1 MKNHATFMWNVAE
14 VLHGTYK
21 QQEIGR
27 IVLPFTLLARLDALL
42 TAPDEGQRLTFHNR
56 SGLDLQQI
64 LQHTDTAEQSLT
76 DYVEGFSPMLRETF
90 EGFGF
95 QGTASSLAQEGLL
108 LDALRHFTSPD
119 LSPGAVDNAAM
130 GAIFDELLELA
141 AAADASTTEPETAP
155 VPPATGLRNDPAG
168 VAHLMA
174 SLLVDV
180 DAEENLASPERARSV
195 YDPAACNGE
204 SLAAAE
210 RLIAARAPGAQVNL
224 LAREADPQAFAACR
238 ASLFLR
244 GQPIGNTRLGGA
256 LPDPAPTDRGYDLG
270 VSIPRPGSESSL
282 QLLMHVASS
291 LRRRGVS
298 GGPAGRGAVVL
309 DAASLTR
316 GGAGSRDADTR
327 LWLLD
332 NDYLE
337 ALIELP
343 SEASQPTNGRRYLWV
358 INAHKPEWR
367 RDRVQLI
374 DASALLS
381 EGSTPASSENGQL
394 SEADIESIVALYS
407 EGTTSEHSVFVKN
420 KDFLYRSITVERPLQ
435 LGYSFAP
442 ERVERVLASKTVAK
456 MHAGDRD
463 GVARALAAGEAA
475 LGELLGAGVIC
486 TSRKAFTAM
495 LNMVL
500 AGEGIFPKPPQ
511 LKNITGDLAAHD
523 PEGEMVLASGR
534 EQPDSD
540 LRTTL
545 HVPLKQDV
553 HEYLEREVIPG
564 APGAWIDASKTKIG
578 AEIGFSQHFAQ

>member
-1 MKNHATFMWNVAE
+1 MQNHATFMWDVAE
-14 VLHGTYK
+14 VLHGTYQ

-64 LQHTDTAEQSLT
+64 LQDTDTAEQSLT

-95 QGTASSLAQEGLL
+95 QDTASSLAQDDLL

-141 AAADASTTEPETAP
+141 AAAAGSTTEPETEP
-155 VPPATGLRNDPAG
+155 VPPATGLRNAPAG
-168 VAHLMA
+168 VAQLMA

-180 DAEENLASPERARSV
+180 EENLASPDRVRSV
-195 YDPAACNGE
+195 YDPAAGNGE

-210 RLIAARAPGAQVNL
+210 RVIAARAPGAQVNL
-224 LAREADPQAFAACR
+224 FARESDPEAFATCR

-244 GQPIGNTRLGGA
+244 GQPIGNVRLGGA
-256 LPDPAPTDRGYDLG
+256 LTDAVPTDRSYDLG
-270 VSIPRPGSESSL
+270 VSIPRPGAESSL

-291 LRRRGVS
+291 LRKRGVT

-309 DAASLTR
+309 DAASLTH
-316 GGAGSRDADTR
+316 GGAGSHDAAAR

-343 SEASQPTNGRRYLWV
+343 ADASGPTSGPRYLWV
-358 INAHKPEWR
+358 INAHKPQWR

-374 DASALLS
+374 DAAALLS
-381 EGSTPASSENGQL
+381 GGQSPAGSVHQQL
-394 SEADIESIVALYS
+394 SEAEIERIASLYS
-407 EGTTSEHSVFVKN
+407 AGTTSEHSVFVNN

-456 MHAGDRD
+456 MHAGDRE
-463 GVARALAAGEAA
+463 GMARALAAGEAA
-475 LGELLGAGVIC
+475 LGELLGTGVIC

-511 LKNITGDLAAHD
+511 LKNIIGDLAAHD
-523 PEGEMVLASGR
+523 PEGEMVLTSGR

-540 LRTTL
+540 LRSTR

-553 HEYLEREVIPG
+553 HEYLEREVSPE
-564 APGAWIDASKTKIG
+564 APGAWIDAAKTKIG
-578 AEIGFSQHFAQ
+578 AEIAFGRHFAR